1 MSLFATNVIVF
12 FCLLPIQECHR
23 YVPEAAESRWL
34 LSVSLGDLAD
44 QLGPAHVYGP
54 VNLASLR
61 SRIVLE
67 DNQMESLRT
76 RRQ

>member
-12 FCLLPIQECHR
+12 FACYQHR
-23 YVPEAAESRWL
+23 NVIDTFPRRRNLAWL
-34 LSVSLGDLAD
+34 RSVSLGDLAD
-44 QLGPAHVYGP
+44 QLGPAHVHGP

-67 DNQMESLRT
+67 DNQTESLRT
-76 RRQ
+76 